1 MVPAELLR
9 VQVAYCPAPGSTDLC
24 EVRLPEGAVLSDAVA
39 ASGLLQR
46 HGLQLVTIKAGIWS
60 RVRDLATPLR
70 DLDRVEIYRP
80 LQVDPKEARRL
91 RYKRDRGPKSRVS
104 KAGEADSG

>member
-24 EVRLPEGAVLSDAVA
+24 EVRLPEGAVLSDALA

-46 HGLQLVTIKAGIWS
+46 HGLQLADVKVGIWS
-60 RVRDLATPLR
+60 RVRELTTPLR
-70 DLDRVEIYRP
+70 DLDRVEIFRP

-91 RYKRDRGPKSRVS
+91 RYKRDRGQKSRVS
-104 KAGEADSG
+104 KPGEAAGS